1 MFYPLGKQDFKF
13 GFVMLG
19 WFNTRLWIFLTFP
32 SQSTVVAKQQQEW
45 CVQRPPWPNN
55 KDASGI
61 TLRDA
66 GYNAQ
71 HCCVHQSNGA
81 YKQSIFCGP
90 GLKSQIRSLC
100 LCTCLSESTPRV
112 IWRSARWTY
121 SYKTWCEIAWNMR
134 TDLQKKWLNHAH
146 SFLNLAILSLI
157 RTLYFSTTN
166 LC

>member
-66 GYNAQ
+66 RYNAQ

-90 GLKSQIRSLC
+90 GLKSQITSLC
-100 LCTCLSESTPRV
+100 LCTCLSESTPRWFDAQPAEPIHIKLGV
-112 IWRSARWTY
+112 RLLGTWGQIYKKSDWT
-121 SYKTWCEIAWNMR
+121 M
-134 TDLQKKWLNHAH
+134 
-146 SFLNLAILSLI
+146 LI
-157 RTLYFSTTN
+157 PF
-166 LC
+166 